1 MKAWVAERLGTP
13 KDVLVLKDVPELAPP
28 GPRQVVVDV
37 QAIALNMQ
45 EIDMI
50 RGRYATIPQPAPFVP
65 GAEVLGVVR
74 EAGEGAESLLGRR
87 VVGQPRGIMGGYA
100 ERALMPVDMV
110 FDAPDLPN
118 VQAAA
123 TFWPFHVAWFALHVR
138 GTISAKDTVLIHA
151 GAGGVGSAA
160 VQVAVDAGARV
171 IATASN
177 PEKLRLCRELGADEA
192 IEYMGGTFA
201 DEILECTGGEGVDL
215 AFDTVGGAVSRE
227 TWRCLRFGGRHL
239 IVGFSSGIEQE
250 DEPIPLRPVI
260 SKNISLVGCILTYA
274 ETPRTVAEAPQ
285 FNLPS
290 RAVGE
295 RIHAE
300 ILDALRQKRVRPV
313 VGLTVPFSRLVEA
326 VDSFDRR
333 KTMGRVVVTLT
344 E

>member
-1 MKAWVAERLGTP
+1 MKAWVAERLGRP
-13 KDVLVLKDVPELAPP
+13 KDVLVLKDLPELPPP

-37 QAIALNMQ
+37 HAIALNMQ
-45 EIDMI
+45 EVDMI

-74 EAGEGAESLLGRR
+74 AAGAGAESLLGRR
-87 VVGQPRGIMGGYA
+87 VVGQPKGIIGGYA
-100 ERALMPVDMV
+100 ERALMPIDMV
-110 FDAPDLPN
+110 FDAPELPT
-118 VQAAA
+118 VEAAA
-123 TFWPFHVAWFALHVR
+123 TFWPFHVAWFGLHVR
-138 GTISAKDTVLIHA
+138 GAISSADTVLIHA

-160 VQVAVDAGARV
+160 VQLAVDAGARV

-177 PEKLRLCRELGADEA
+177 PDKRRLCRELGADEA
-192 IEYMGGTFA
+192 IDYSGGTFA
-201 DEILECTGGEGVDL
+201 DQVIECTGGEGVDL

-239 IVGFSSGIEQE
+239 LVGFSSGIEQE
-250 DEPIPLRPVI
+250 DDPITLRPI
-260 SKNISLVGCILTYA
+260 LSKNISLVGCLLTYA
-274 ETPRTVAEAPQ
+274 ATPRSVAQAPQ

-295 RIHAE
+295 HIHTE
-300 ILDALRQKRVRPV
+300 ILDALYQKRVRPV

-326 VDSFDRR
+326 VDRFDRR
-333 KTMGRVVVTLT
+333 ETTGRVVVTLT